1 MVPPGGKT
9 LRENMEKAAAKTFS
23 PGFIV
28 ITIVVIILNS
38 SLETGL
44 SSSSSVNQFVCL
56 KSINTAFKK
65 IIIFFILCPEALTT
79 SL

>member
-1 MVPPGGKT
+1 MAGLDCVWRRRGGTRCCLSIWTVPPGGKT

-44 SSSSSVNQFVCL
+44 SSSSSVNQFV
-56 KSINTAFKK
+56 
-65 IIIFFILCPEALTT
+65 
-79 SL
+79 